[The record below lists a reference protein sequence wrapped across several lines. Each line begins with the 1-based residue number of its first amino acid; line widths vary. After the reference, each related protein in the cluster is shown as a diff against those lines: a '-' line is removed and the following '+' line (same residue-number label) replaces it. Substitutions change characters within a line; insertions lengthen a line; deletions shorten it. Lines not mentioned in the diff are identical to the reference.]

1 MVFLRVSLFG
11 VFFVLWAR
19 ADSCQVKSV
28 TAARSTPHLFT
39 ITRLG
44 SIMAGLLARKQK
56 FSQKNRGGPILPKS
70 ILRGGSN
77 PTGIFLGPDP
87 QILRESR
94 RILTKF
100 LDLGNLRVSRESPTG
115 KL

>member
-70 ILRGGSN
+70 ILRGGR
-77 PTGIFLGPDP
+77 
-87 QILRESR
+87 ILREFSWVR
-94 RILTKF
+94 TPKSY
-100 LDLGNLRVSRESPTG
+100 GNPVG
-115 KL
+115 F